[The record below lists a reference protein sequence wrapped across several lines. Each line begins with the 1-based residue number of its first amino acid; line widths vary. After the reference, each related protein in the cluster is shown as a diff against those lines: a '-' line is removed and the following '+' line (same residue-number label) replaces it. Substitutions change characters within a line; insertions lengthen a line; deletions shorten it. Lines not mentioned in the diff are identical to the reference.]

1 MVQLHMTTS
10 VRNATPDVTD
20 FETDFADTL
29 SLSRDGQ
36 DLLFRS
42 ARTANTFTDE
52 PVSDEQVQAIY
63 DLAKWAPTSMNNQP
77 LRILLVRS
85 PQARERLV
93 ETMADGNKAKTAAA
107 PLVAILA
114 ADHAFHENFPKT
126 FPHFPGARDMFAA
139 DDAMRAHSAELNATL
154 QVAYFILAVRAA
166 GLAAGPMTG
175 YDADALNHAFF
186 PSCEHKALAVV
197 NIGKP
202 GPDAWMDR
210 LPRLDF
216 NEVVSTV

>member
-1 MVQLHMTTS
+1 MTIS
-10 VRNATPDVTD
+10 LQHSPADVSD
-20 FETDFADTL
+20 LETEFAGLLEL
-29 SLSRDGQ
+29 SPAAQ
-36 DLLFRS
+36 DLLFRT

-52 PVSDEQVQAIY
+52 PVSDEQVKAIY

-77 LRILLVRS
+77 LRIVLVRS
-85 PQARERLV
+85 TSARDRLV
-93 ETMADGNKAKTAAA
+93 KTLSDGNKAKTAAA

-114 ADHAFHENFPKT
+114 ADHAFHENFPVT

-139 DDAMRAHSAELNATL
+139 NDALRAQTADLNGTL

-175 YDADALNHAFF
+175 YDAAALNSEFF
-186 PSCEHKALAVV
+186 AEGEQKVLAVV

-202 GPDAWMDR
+202 GADAWRDR
-210 LPRLDF
+210 LPRLGFD
-216 NEVVSTV
+216 EVVSTV